1 MAQKYPG
8 GPSTGQKIEDGL
20 VGCGGYIAVIIFAI
34 VWGGGCIYIGDMLG
48 FGDGGGG
55 GGDYYDNHR
64 WGD

>member
-1 MAQKYPG
+1 MAKKYPH
-8 GPSTGQKIEDGL
+8 PSNEMSVGDVFGCFGQWIL
-20 VGCGGYIAVIIFAI
+20 IILGVI